1 MQTDSHPNL
10 KDPLL
15 YSLQGWRRR
24 VLFLISSEILAI
36 GCSSLGLSF
45 LSDQSVA
52 HASVMAIT
60 GSVVAV
66 LWNWLFNYWFEIWE
80 HRQISPNR
88 TILRRVMHALG
99 FELPML
105 AVFVVL
111 FAWWFEIS
119 YTKAFL
125 MDIAMTIFFLVGTFV
140 FTWVFDTLF
149 GQPRL
154 VQRK

>member
-1 MQTDSHPNL
+1 
-10 KDPLL
+10 
-15 YSLQGWRRR
+15 
-24 VLFLISSEILAI
+24 
-36 GCSSLGLSF
+36 
-45 LSDQSVA
+45 
-52 HASVMAIT
+52 
-60 GSVVAV
+60 
-66 LWNWLFNYWFEIWE
+66 
-80 HRQISPNR
+80 
-88 TILRRVMHALG
+88 MHALG